1 MYDGMNDEESTM
13 LETTN
18 LPSRAT
24 VVQHNSNKAQL
35 PQSGSVA
42 LPAVMHGG
50 NVSTPDGVGNIRDS
64 DFQSSK
70 GLTHSGHQ
78 TPTGNIAETDSFSAG
93 QKALYKNLNDSN
105 QRIKVVLEEF
115 GEPTDV
121 PPLGTDLV
129 SMIIYQLH
137 FILCGV
143 KRKKDGRYKKG

>member
-24 VVQHNSNKAQL
+24 VVQHNSNKAH
-35 PQSGSVA
+35 A
-42 LPAVMHGG
+42 FIHGG

-78 TPTGNIAETDSFSAG
+78 TPTGNIAKTDSFSAG

-121 PPLGTDLV
+121 PALGTDLV